1 MLLFKETVQHNF
13 IFLVF
18 FQPSLSVGNVG
29 QLAVDI
35 LLATLRPQLV
45 AAIDHPALLPVV
57 GSDPLEQNSD
67 RLMTAGEGDFKRSL
81 SNDQKLLFQTRSPFR
96 SV

>member
-1 MLLFKETVQHNF
+1 MLLFKETVQHNV
-13 IFLVF
+13 IFLGF

-35 LLATLRPQLV
+35 LLATLRPKLV

-67 RLMTAGEGDFKRSL
+67 RLMTAGEGD
-81 SNDQKLLFQTRSPFR
+81 
-96 SV
+96 